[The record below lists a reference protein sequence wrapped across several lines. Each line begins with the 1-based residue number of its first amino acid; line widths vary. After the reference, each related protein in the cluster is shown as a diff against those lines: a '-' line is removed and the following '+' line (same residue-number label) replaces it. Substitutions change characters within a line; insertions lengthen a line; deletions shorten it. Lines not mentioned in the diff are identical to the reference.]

1 MTLSLYDIPLRQID
15 GSPGRLADYRGDVLL
30 VVNIASKC
38 DLTPQYVRLESLYQN
53 KRDTGLGVPGLSANN
68 FNGQEPDSDS
78 EIANLCLANYN
89 VHFPLFSEI
98 SVPGRRSHPVRVRLT
113 AAIGDGPFRER
124 LKGYGVDSGNPV
136 DGLWNFEKFPA
147 LASIVSRT
155 NAGA

>member
-53 KRDTGLGVPGLSANN
+53 KRDTGLGIPGLSANN
-68 FNGQEPDSDS
+68 FNGQGPDSDS
-78 EIANLCLANYN
+78 EIANVCLANYD

-98 SVPGRRSHPVRVRLT
+98 SVLGEDHILCTR
-113 AAIGDGPFRER
+113 D
-124 LKGYGVDSGNPV
+124 
-136 DGLWNFEKFPA
+136 
-147 LASIVSRT
+147 
-155 NAGA
+155 